1 MRRVWLLAGA
11 LALGCAHSAPPDDAA
26 AGGIMVEAEMYPVAP
41 HGARIS
47 WHDSLDAAKAASRA
61 DGKPIML
68 FFEFD
73 A

>member
-1 MRRVWLLAGA
+1 MPRALLLAA
-11 LALGCAHSAPPDDAA
+11 LLAVGCTGTAPPAGET
-26 AGGIMVEAEMYPVAP
+26 AGGVMVEAEMYPVAP

-47 WHDSLDAAKAASRA
+47 WHDSLDAAKTASRE